1 MAITRGVKHG
11 APQRIVIYAPQGF
24 GKTTLATWF
33 PAPVIID
40 AEDGSGQLDVA
51 RVEVK
56 CWLDIERGIA
66 EAIAAREF
74 RTLVLDT
81 IDWVEARLIK
91 HILAEEN
98 VTALAKIGKGYGEGY
113 GVLSDKM
120 TSFLTVTLQK
130 ARDAGMHVVLLAH
143 THPKPYSPPGQLAY
157 DRHAL
162 KLSKHSSSIVQEWAD
177 AVLFG
182 DWDLSVDKKDG
193 KGQVRSG
200 TGKTRMLYTDHDPRH
215 DAKNRHGLAPVLP
228 WCWESIAPIVAT
240 APADA
245 QLVPSAAAV
254 APTIETEHPATAPT
268 ATSAPTSAN
277 SATQSVLERL
287 DDVLDRTWQ
296 EAGERYLIGTGKLAA
311 GQTMKDLPSIK
322 GGADYLQLV
331 IANPAGFKKRVS
343 AWHDAQAAKEDAR
356 G

>member
-33 PAPVIID
+33 PSPVIID

-182 DWDLSVDKKDG
+182 DWDLSIDKKDG
-193 KGQVRSG
+193 KGQVRNG

-240 APADA
+240 APKAEPA
-245 QLVPSAAAV
+245 PSAPPAEATP
-254 APTIETEHPATAPT
+254 APASSPAPATAPT
-268 ATSAPTSAN
+268 GEL
-277 SATQSVLERL
+277 SVLERL
-287 DDVLDRTWQ
+287 DAALDRAWQ
-296 EAGERYLIGTGKLAA
+296 EAGTRYLVGTGKLPK
-311 GQTMKDLPSIK
+311 GKEMRDLMEIK
-322 GGADYLQLV
+322 PDYLQRV
-331 IANPAGFKKRVS
+331 VTDPEGFRQRVS
-343 AWHDAQAAKEDAR
+343 AWHDELAAKEDAC